1 MKIATREQ
9 RRDGVRFS
17 QRTNVCAVDFFQMV
31 TACCA
36 KLNAESRGAG
46 VRELLRMDARAKS
59 ERLSRGQYPPR
70 LSDRERTA
78 FAKHITKFSQSGAR
92 NFGQHPIGNKRRVS
106 LGAVGLA
113 LVFGRHHVRA
123 KKS

>member
-9 RRDGVRFS
+9 RGDGVRFR

-36 KLNAESRGAG
+36 KLNAESGGAG
-46 VRELLRMDARAKS
+46 VRELRRMDARTKS
-59 ERLSRGQYPPR
+59 ERLSRGQDPPR

-78 FAKHITKFSQSGAR
+78 FAKHHTKFGQYGAR
-92 NFGQHPIGNKRRVS
+92 HFRQRSNRNRR
-106 LGAVGLA
+106 
-113 LVFGRHHVRA
+113 
-123 KKS
+123 